1 MRCDDVSILLSES
14 AESDANLPR
23 AITRHT
29 EHCLRCQAEAA
40 QYRKIRRTMI
50 SMRESYVDPGTGL
63 VSEVMNLVRDERLDA
78 TTVLGSPVTGFG
90 QLVERHGDRRR
101 AAYVAAAAATAAG
114 AAGALVL
121 AARSKRPA
129 S

>member
-14 AESDANLPR
+14 AESGVVLPR
-23 AITRHT
+23 AISRHT
-29 EHCLRCQAEAA
+29 DHCLRCQAEVA
-40 QYRKIRRTMI
+40 QFRRIRRTMI
-50 SMRESYVDPGTGL
+50 SMRDSYVDPGSAMVAEIMG
-63 VSEVMNLVRDERLDA
+63 VVGDQYVRDAVPIGLEHSGDRI
-78 TTVLGSPVTGFG
+78 G
-90 QLVERHGDRRR
+90 GDRRR

>member
-14 AESDANLPR
+14 AESGVVLPR

-29 EHCLRCQAEAA
+29 DHCLRCQAEAA
-40 QYRKIRRTMI
+40 QFRRIRRTMI
-50 SMRESYVDPGTGL
+50 SMRDSYVDPGMGM
-63 VSEVMNLVRDERLDA
+63 VSDIMNTIRDEA
-78 TTVLGSPVTGFG
+78 TDDMAAVA
-90 QLVERHGDRRR
+90 QLSDRQHGDRRR

>member
-14 AESDANLPR
+14 AESGVVLPR

-29 EHCLRCQAEAA
+29 DHCLRCQAEAA
-40 QYRKIRRTMI
+40 QFRRIRRTMI
-50 SMRESYVDPGTGL
+50 SMRDSYVDPGMGMVADIMNTIRDQSSDDL
-63 VSEVMNLVRDERLDA
+63 VHAGV
-78 TTVLGSPVTGFG
+78 G
-90 QLVERHGDRRR
+90 QLGDRQHGDRRR

>member
-14 AESDANLPR
+14 AEFGANLPR
-23 AITRHT
+23 AISRHT
-29 EHCLRCQAEAA
+29 DHCLRCQAEVA

-50 SMRESYVDPGTGL
+50 SMRGSYVDPGVGM
-63 VSEVMNLVRDERLDA
+63 VAEVMNMVREHDPAIELGVPYEGERS
-78 TTVLGSPVTGFG
+78 T
-90 QLVERHGDRRR
+90 GDRRR

-121 AARSKRPA
+121 AARVKRPA

>member
-14 AESDANLPR
+14 AESGAVLPR

-29 EHCLRCQAEAA
+29 DHCLRCQAEAA
-40 QYRKIRRTMI
+40 QFRRIRRTMI
-50 SMRESYVDPGTGL
+50 SMRDTYVEPGPSM
-63 VSEVMNLVRDERLDA
+63 VADIMVAVRDHE
-78 TTVLGSPVTGFG
+78 P
-90 QLVERHGDRRR
+90 VERHPGDRRR